1 MSRDEIVAGVYNCID
16 ASLPEISP
24 EERARL
30 AEEAIAIVRD
40 ECMLEL
46 DNGERNGPLAHP

>member
-40 ECMLEL
+40 ECMLAR
-46 DNGERNGPLAHP
+46 DNEERNGPPAHP